1 LVMFNPDWRPENLP
15 RIRDLVDQQLGI
27 LRNTM
32 QGAEEGWVQNPA
44 RAYWRQENPLLMTTD
59 SFLTRTHNVQRL
71 RWLLKDPGNQQESEA
86 VSKYLE
92 RLATAGAKAS
102 RSDLVTLLGS
112 LRGDSPQAGKL
123 SADLKPYLDEL
134 ENLPPGAKAN
144 AIEAA
149 KD

>member
-1 LVMFNPDWRPENLP
+1 MVVRGAGNDINESQRAVEWMKLVMFNPDWRPENLP

-71 RWLLKDPGNQQESEA
+71 RWLLKDAGNPQESET
-86 VSKYLE
+86 VSKYLD
-92 RLATAGAKAS
+92 RLATAG
-102 RSDLVTLLGS
+102 
-112 LRGDSPQAGKL
+112 PGKY
-123 SADLKPYLDEL
+123 S
-134 ENLPPGAKAN
+134 GR
-144 AIEAA
+144 
-149 KD
+149 